1 LIVELVTSTDALHI
15 TVEWDRGGGSS
26 SAAAP
31 SGAQGAKQ
39 FTMIELEHATKQFS
53 ESTLI
58 GYGSFGPVYKGF
70 LRDGTVVAIKRRP
83 GPPQQDFVAEVVLGS
98 DIFD

>member
-1 LIVELVTSTDALHI
+1 M
-15 TVEWDRGGGSS
+15 EWDRGGGSS
-26 SAAAP
+26 SAAAAP